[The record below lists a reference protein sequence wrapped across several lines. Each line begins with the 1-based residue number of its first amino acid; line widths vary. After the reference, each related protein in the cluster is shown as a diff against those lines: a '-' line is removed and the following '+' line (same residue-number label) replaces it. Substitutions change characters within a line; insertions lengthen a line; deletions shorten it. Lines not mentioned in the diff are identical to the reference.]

1 MPGPVPEL
9 STYSREFSILHLAF
23 ELFRYRS
30 DFRDRASAG
39 MGSPRAEQAM
49 RIPSRFSRVSSRLAL
64 ITQYA
69 LVRLYQGAWP

>member
-1 MPGPVPEL
+1 MPAPVPEL
-9 STYSREFSILHLAF
+9 PTYFPEFSILHLAF
-23 ELFRYRS
+23 ELFLYRS
-30 DFRDRASAG
+30 DFRGRASAG
-39 MGSPRAEQAM
+39 IGSLRPEQAM